1 MANGSLN
8 RHLLKMA
15 SKGNRD
21 LERIGNTDSMRT
33 IRVKDGVE
41 ASIKEDKEERTI
53 RH

>member
-15 SKGNRD
+15 SKGNID
-21 LERIGNTDSMRT
+21 PERIGNTDSTRT
-33 IRVKDGVE
+33 IRVKDGVD

-53 RH
+53 RR

>member
-15 SKGNRD
+15 SKGNINP
-21 LERIGNTDSMRT
+21 ERIGNTDSTRT
-33 IRVKDGVE
+33 IKDGVD

-53 RH
+53 RR